1 MYAIGIQKYFAGGY
15 HGKRRNDRT
24 DQRRTGVRTHRG
36 CGECLLVAKNGA
48 GEMKGGDPMSN
59 RFGGGVPEHQMRV
72 RIGEA
77 LEHLP
82 PDVLRLIYRIVCYS
96 ESGLE

>member
-1 MYAIGIQKYFAGGY
+1 
-15 HGKRRNDRT
+15 
-24 DQRRTGVRTHRG
+24 
-36 CGECLLVAKNGA
+36 
-48 GEMKGGDPMSN
+48 MKGGDPVSN